1 MKIGSNR
8 SLIIALIFSFLVSL
22 IIIFV
27 SSRFIKQIKKI
38 HNEMLTYELESV
50 QDILM
55 AKIQFLKARRAEK
68 NMLIFKDVNYKKEI
82 EACLKEID
90 FLISKLKKIDVYGI
104 GKEFINSIERNIID
118 YNRTVD
124 KIIAYVSAH
133 NEYSVEEIKLLNEE
147 LREINDR
154 FAEDINLFLNTYLTH
169 IKANSHLL
177 DNYLKQLKIFLLVM
191 LPLSIVLGY
200 ITGNILFYWDV
211 EI

>member
-8 SLIIALIFSFLVSL
+8 SLIIALIFSFLISL

-50 QDILM
+50 QDILKI
-55 AKIQFLKARRAEK
+55 KIQFLKARRAEK
-68 NMLIFKDVNYKKEI
+68 NMLIFKEVNYKKEI

-104 GKEFINSIERNIID
+104 GKEFINSIERNMID
-118 YNRTVD
+118 YNRAVD
-124 KIIAYVSAH
+124 KIIAYVSTH

-169 IKANSHLL
+169 IKANAYLL

>member
-68 NMLIFKDVNYKKEI
+68 
-82 EACLKEID
+82 
-90 FLISKLKKIDVYGI
+90 KIC
-104 GKEFINSIERNIID
+104 
-118 YNRTVD
+118 
-124 KIIAYVSAH
+124 
-133 NEYSVEEIKLLNEE
+133 
-147 LREINDR
+147 
-154 FAEDINLFLNTYLTH
+154 
-169 IKANSHLL
+169 
-177 DNYLKQLKIFLLVM
+177 
-191 LPLSIVLGY
+191 
-200 ITGNILFYWDV
+200 
-211 EI
+211 

>member
-8 SLIIALIFSFLVSL
+8 SLIIALIFSFLIGL

-50 QDILM
+50 QDILKI
-55 AKIQFLKARRAEK
+55 KIQFLKARRAEK
-68 NMLIFKDVNYKKEI
+68 NMLIFKEVNYKKEI

-104 GKEFINSIERNIID
+104 GKEFINSIERNMID
-118 YNRTVD
+118 YNRAVD

-147 LREINDR
+147 MREINDR

-169 IKANSHLL
+169 IKANAYLL